1 MPEMKG
7 GEIAKT
13 SGQERLRPQNFT
25 QEAGIDLPG
34 SLDKENKERIQFKN
48 YQVADKSSEAIRSSR
63 QSKSSEGNQVLRRQS
78 SPQQKA
84 LKVLFGAF
92 KSSVEG
98 IQSPSNMK
106 AEEYSGGKSTE
117 VNFKLRT
124 LKILA

>member
-1 MPEMKG
+1 V
-7 GEIAKT
+7 
-13 SGQERLRPQNFT
+13 RPQNFT

-34 SLDKENKERIQFKN
+34 ILDKENKERIQFKN

-92 KSSVEG
+92 KSSEG